1 VSVPGVPDLHDRGGT
16 GVVVAVS
23 RSPRHRFS
31 KQVVDAVELVAGH
44 GVEGDAHAG
53 ATVQHR
59 SRKRWR
65 PELPNLRQVHLLH
78 AELLDDLAARGFAV
92 APGQLGENVTVRGLD
107 LLALPTGSRLHL
119 GDDAV
124 VVLTGLRNPCVQLD
138 RFADGLVQA
147 VLRREDD
154 GSLSRLAGVMAV
166 VERGGPVRPADRV
179 RVARPDGE
187 PVPLAPV

>member
-1 VSVPGVPDLHDRGGT
+1 
-16 GVVVAVS
+16 
-23 RSPRHRFS
+23 
-31 KQVVDAVELVAGH
+31 
-44 GVEGDAHAG
+44 
-53 ATVQHR
+53 
-59 SRKRWR
+59 
-65 PELPNLRQVHLLH
+65 
-78 AELLDDLAARGFAV
+78 V